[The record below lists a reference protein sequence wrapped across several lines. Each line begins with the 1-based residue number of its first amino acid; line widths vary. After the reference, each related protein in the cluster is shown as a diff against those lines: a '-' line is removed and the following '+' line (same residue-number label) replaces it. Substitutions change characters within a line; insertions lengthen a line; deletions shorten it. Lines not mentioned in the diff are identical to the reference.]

1 MDTLSICIPSNRSI
15 KFLGKCL
22 KSIAFSSKPK
32 KLNFDIC
39 ISDNGQD
46 YSKKKLID
54 KLKGKLKIKYQF
66 IKKKTN
72 RIENMCNS
80 ISQSNSDFIWLLG
93 DDEIISKNSLIN
105 LEKIFLAKKK
115 NVDLIFLNSK
125 CRKKNQ
131 DIKSIHFIKKFYDL
145 IDYKISDDFM
155 GGMFLS
161 VFRRSKWVK
170 HKKILNKF
178 KKDKSEFSSLGNT
191 FPHLMV
197 FSKAFMKSDVYFSK
211 KIYTYNFIKN
221 REWSNLWAL
230 VQSVRT
236 PELLDNYRKEGLPF
250 MKFIVNKNYSLRF
263 FLPHIFKILINN
275 KFYPITL
282 FEIIKSLFK
291 NTIYPFFYLSPIIW
305 ALNKSQVSDK

>member
-1 MDTLSICIPSNRSI
+1 
-15 KFLGKCL
+15 
-22 KSIAFSSKPK
+22 
-32 KLNFDIC
+32 
-39 ISDNGQD
+39 
-46 YSKKKLID
+46 
-54 KLKGKLKIKYQF
+54 
-66 IKKKTN
+66 
-72 RIENMCNS
+72 
-80 ISQSNSDFIWLLG
+80 
-93 DDEIISKNSLIN
+93 
-105 LEKIFLAKKK
+105 
-115 NVDLIFLNSK
+115 
-125 CRKKNQ
+125 
-131 DIKSIHFIKKFYDL
+131 
-145 IDYKISDDFM
+145 M

-161 VFRRSKWVK
+161 VFRRSKWVQ